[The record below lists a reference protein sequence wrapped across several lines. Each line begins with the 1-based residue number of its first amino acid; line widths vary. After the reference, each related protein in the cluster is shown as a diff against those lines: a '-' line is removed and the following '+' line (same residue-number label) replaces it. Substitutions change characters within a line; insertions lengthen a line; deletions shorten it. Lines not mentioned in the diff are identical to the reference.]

1 MYHMYHIAFLI
12 HKPTAG
18 GGLPRPRDQPQPA
31 ARPRPVTR
39 HFRRAPQIGPGTK
52 KSSAILAFFEEE
64 GFPAFLWIPF
74 KYGEF

>member
-1 MYHMYHIAFLI
+1 MRFHTSYI
-12 HKPTAG
+12 AG

-39 HFRRAPQIGPGTK
+39 HVGGAPQIGPGTK
-52 KSSAILAFFEEE
+52 AFFEEE

-74 KYGEF
+74 KSGEF